1 VLGLLSL
8 IVWSLVVVISLKYL
22 TFVMRTDNDGEGGI
36 LALTTLAAGAL
47 RDKPNRRKTRGLLV
61 TIGLFGAA
69 LLYGDGVITPSISV
83 LSAIEGTTR
92 RFPQL
97 DRVVPLALAVLV
109 ALFAAQSRGTGA
121 IGRAFGPVM
130 IVWFTVIGVL
140 GASHVADEPGVL
152 AGRRPD
158 PRRPVLRRQR
168 RHRVPRP
175 RGGRP
180 DPWSGARRSTPTWA
194 TSAGARSRSGG
205 TASCCPACC
214 SSTWARE
221 RCCWPSPT
229 RCRAD
234 VTDIDDGV
242 YQVVLHFGFM
252 DRPDVPKALA
262 DRVVRRAVAGGLL
275 AAIAPRWRGR
285 SRSLPTRGA
294 IATVRT
300 SFPMVWFLDP
310 FGGDMDLGSLI
321 AALILGFVCG
331 AIARAIV
338 PNDAF
343 EHMEGW
349 RSWAL
354 STALGLLGALLGYWI
369 FAGLLGIGDD
379 DAFDWGGIVGALIG
393 AIVVVAVGSWV
404 LRRSGRSRGPLPG

>member
-1 VLGLLSL
+1 MLGLLSL

-194 TSAGARSRSGG
+194 TSAGARSRSDG

-252 DRPDVPKALA
+252 DRPDVPRALA
-262 DRVVRRAVAGGLL
+262 DPVVMKLGCTLDSITYMV
-275 AAIAPRWRGR
+275 GR
-285 SRSLPTRGA
+285 E
-294 IATVRT
+294 TVRV
-300 SFPMVWFLDP
+300 SPRPGM
-310 FGGDMDLGSLI
+310 
-321 AALILGFVCG
+321 A
-331 AIARAIV
+331 
-338 PNDAF
+338 
-343 EHMEGW
+343 GW
-349 RSWAL
+349 RERLFGVL
-354 STALGLLGALLGYWI
+354 SRNATPASVYLRLPAQQTVELRLPSSCSRRPPRRDRTTVARPI
-369 FAGLLGIGDD
+369 T
-379 DAFDWGGIVGALIG
+379 
-393 AIVVVAVGSWV
+393 VVADSW
-404 LRRSGRSRGPLPG
+404 RHRYCPYQLPNGVVP